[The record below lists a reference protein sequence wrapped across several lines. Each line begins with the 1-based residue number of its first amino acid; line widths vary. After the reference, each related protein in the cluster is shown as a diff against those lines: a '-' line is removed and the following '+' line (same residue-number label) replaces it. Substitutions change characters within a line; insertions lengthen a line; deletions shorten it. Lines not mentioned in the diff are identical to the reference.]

1 MFNEMKTLKI
11 LLLVLIPLVFKGQTI
26 FLKKSES
33 TGTIPEIV
41 WEGEGFSDITGFKIF
56 RASVKNK
63 TFKEIKTIH
72 FANDTLKNG
81 SVEFTVFDTTLTEKG
96 IFVYFIRV
104 NANGKEIKSPPAYG
118 HNLGYIPAPSVA
130 RFKGTPSKDK
140 KAIELNWLLNY
151 SGTLS
156 SIALYRS
163 NKYDSGYVKVTDL
176 ASDATNY
183 TDMVPLANEP
193 WFYFLELHDYFGGI
207 YPSVRIPAFATFA
220 EKPFAPMNI
229 RCRVSGD
236 SVVIRWKSSGANIIG
251 YRVFR
256 SLNGKPYSLINE
268 MTSLKNEDVTF
279 VDSDIMLKKTVK
291 AKYYVL
297 NVSDGFV
304 ESNSSDTVSAFF
316 AAHVPLNPPATIDN
330 VINKDGSVKI
340 IWIPSDEGFSDAFDI
355 YIADSEGVKTKLN
368 DKPVTDNYYVD
379 TVLRSPGKYFYE
391 VKTLASDRVSEN
403 SAITVV
409 YRKAEDINII
419 MNVVKKKDGLN
430 ISWVKP
436 LNTNVEKLKLYK
448 QNGKNKAQLLKAF
461 SASEDVSFDD
471 KNVTRGKTYLY
482 KLIAKLKNGEEVIAN
497 RGVQME
503 F

>member
-1 MFNEMKTLKI
+1 
-11 LLLVLIPLVFKGQTI
+11 
-26 FLKKSES
+26 
-33 TGTIPEIV
+33 
-41 WEGEGFSDITGFKIF
+41 
-56 RASVKNK
+56 
-63 TFKEIKTIH
+63 
-72 FANDTLKNG
+72 
-81 SVEFTVFDTTLTEKG
+81 
-96 IFVYFIRV
+96 
-104 NANGKEIKSPPAYG
+104 
-118 HNLGYIPAPSVA
+118 
-130 RFKGTPSKDK
+130 
-140 KAIELNWLLNY
+140 
-151 SGTLS
+151 
-156 SIALYRS
+156 
-163 NKYDSGYVKVTDL
+163 
-176 ASDATNY
+176 
-183 TDMVPLANEP
+183 
-193 WFYFLELHDYFGGI
+193 
-207 YPSVRIPAFATFA
+207 
-220 EKPFAPMNI
+220 
-229 RCRVSGD
+229 
-236 SVVIRWKSSGANIIG
+236 
-251 YRVFR
+251 
-256 SLNGKPYSLINE
+256 
-268 MTSLKNEDVTF
+268 
-279 VDSDIMLKKTVK
+279 MLKKTVK

-448 QNGKNKAQLLKAF
+448 QNGKNKAQMLKAF
-461 SASEDVSFDD
+461 SASVPS
-471 KNVTRGKTYLY
+471 
-482 KLIAKLKNGEEVIAN
+482 IVIYPLS
-497 RGVQME
+497 
-503 F
+503 